1 MALVFF
7 CVQPNTPQKFAPKK
21 TMPFAVKQYTI
32 TLPAAKRGCHLIT
45 RLVRDGAPGLA
56 SCRAGLAHVFIQH
69 TSASLTVNENADP
82 DVRVDMETFL
92 NLTVP
97 EGPTAPWIHTDEG
110 ELWGEENAGG
120 WISDRLILTSTNTH
134 DNRPRRHAGPL
145 QSVVDGQFGD
155 AARVAGAVCDG
166 HVARPVSERAPGP
179 GHAAVAGDYHYGRV

>member
-1 MALVFF
+1 MAGGGAVGGAPDTVKRDVEKKKRGFVS
-7 CVQPNTPQKFAPKK
+7 CSAKTPKFSH
-21 TMPFAVKQYTI
+21 TMPFTVKQYTI

-45 RLVRDGAPGLA
+45 KFVREGAPGLA

-110 ELWGEENAGG
+110 EVERKGGEKTRG
-120 WISDRLILTSTNTH
+120 
-134 DNRPRRHAGPL
+134 
-145 QSVVDGQFGD
+145 
-155 AARVAGAVCDG
+155 
-166 HVARPVSERAPGP
+166 
-179 GHAAVAGDYHYGRV
+179 